1 MFESQYDIDETPDPS
16 NLPVLAALIG
26 SWPNAGTCPEN
37 DNINV
42 SSDVDTPTN
51 DEENDNLSCL
61 ETEIINEDNLFNVD
75 SDMGLDNDITFNI
88 LG

>member
-1 MFESQYDIDETPDPS
+1 MVLISR
-16 NLPVLAALIG
+16 LPVLADLIG
-26 SWPNAGTCPEN
+26 SWPNVGTCPEN

-61 ETEIINEDNLFNVD
+61 ENKIIIEDNLFNVD
-75 SDMGLDNDITFNI
+75 FALRPDNDKTLNI
-88 LG
+88 FGQERNDFW